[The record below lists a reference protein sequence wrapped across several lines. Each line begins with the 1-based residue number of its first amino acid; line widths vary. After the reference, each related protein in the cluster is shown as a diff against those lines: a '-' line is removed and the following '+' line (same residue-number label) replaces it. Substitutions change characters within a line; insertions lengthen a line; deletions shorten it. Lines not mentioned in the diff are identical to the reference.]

1 MPAEPVTIEQFLT
14 ILVAALGGREGIKYI
29 LSKRNNNKNGY
40 VTEKFCKERHSHVEK
55 LLDEVRKDVKL
66 ILSNQREK

>member
-14 ILVAALGGREGIKYI
+14 ILIAALGGREGIKYLI
-29 LSKRNNNKNGY
+29 SKRNGKNGY